1 MSSTVIRPNS
11 PGASSMGASRIGT
24 ACEPVKQWM
33 PILPAGTEKVTS
45 PDAFVWLPR
54 PLAPPSSLQEQC
66 APLSQM
72 LFGWAHLRLGA
83 FPMLHVSAEDVV
95 QETWMRALAAL
106 DQRADLEEPR
116 ALKAWLFGIARNV
129 LLEELRRPRS
139 SGSRRTERSTAMPSD
154 VLDTVTSICTQLSRG
169 ELVQLFLAFA
179 AELEEVDRQL
189 LVHCGFEGAHPE
201 EVALR
206 FALEPSSTA
215 RRWHRLRER
224 LRESRWDERMG
235 LRDEAERTAAPSTL
249 GRSRSDG
256 PTGSA
261 TGAR

>member
-1 MSSTVIRPNS
+1 MADPDSSARV
-11 PGASSMGASRIGT
+11 
-24 ACEPVKQWM
+24 
-33 PILPAGTEKVTS
+33 
-45 PDAFVWLPR
+45 
-54 PLAPPSSLQEQC
+54 PLHARAALRQSLNEQC

-83 FPMLHVSAEDVV
+83 FPMLAVSAEDVV

-106 DQRADLEEPR
+106 DQRGDLDEPR

-139 SGSRRTERSTAMPSD
+139 GASRRAERSTSMASD
-154 VLDTVTSICTQLSRG
+154 VVDTVTSICTQLSRD
-169 ELVQLFLAFA
+169 ELVRRFLAFA
-179 AELEEVDRQL
+179 AGLEEVERQL
-189 LVHCGFEGAHPE
+189 LVHCGFEGAHPN

-235 LRDEAERTAAPSTL
+235 LRDEAEHTASPSTL
-249 GRSRSDG
+249 DRNRADG